1 VYQVQNL
8 TNWHLAAGHKVINLD
23 PIAGLRRDERMKWN
37 DKKANRGEE
46 ALYIC
51 SAQINLQLLYSH
63 LHIHHNK
70 NVGV

>member
-1 VYQVQNL
+1 M
-8 TNWHLAAGHKVINLD
+8 INLD